1 MVGNRYHRFTR
12 RSGTG
17 AAKVLGELELAVME
31 VVWAQ
36 QPVTVRDV
44 LETLNEERELA
55 YTTVMTVMSRLAEK
69 GLLVANKEGRAYR
82 YRPALTAEELEE
94 QAVGR
99 VVQSLVND
107 FGSDIAVSQ
116 FVETLSAVDPD
127 QLARLAELARLAQ
140 EEQNDT

>member
-1 MVGNRYHRFTR
+1 MVGNRYRRFTR

-17 AAKVLGELELAVME
+17 AAKLLGELELAVME

-69 GLLVANKEGRAYR
+69 GLLVANKEGRAYH

-107 FGSDIAVSQ
+107 FGSGIAVSQ
-116 FVETLSAVDPD
+116 FVEQLSALDPA

-140 EEQNDT
+140 EEQNGD